1 MKKFRKIIAIVTL
14 SALIFLTFACDD
26 ENELLTNIFSPELIA
41 SLDPVGV
48 QPDSICYFD
57 GGDAVMDGGAV
68 MDGDT
73 AADSGAVTDADA
85 GCLYMLHYK
94 YDDGSC
100 LRRIDSDGGYT
111 DTPIDTA
118 NSVAQAMTLDADGN
132 ILLLSFAFSDVDDVD
147 TDDNIDAGEYRL
159 TRLCDGNIDLDT
171 RLDLSGET
179 AQPTA
184 NPLILSNPIL
194 SCGLDC
200 VYIADGS
207 TLYCF
212 DFDGS
217 LLYSELLGGEIAA
230 FGENQIAV
238 SEADRVCVYAISSDG
253 IGEPTALPV
262 DAESV
267 KRVVFGH
274 DGSCYV
280 DLGDA
285 LYRIDNE
292 NQLEVCLDW
301 ANSGINPGIIDRLIV
316 LDDSNCIYYRM
327 NASFGREQFI
337 RLERVPDSEVVPKTI
352 LTLAVVKNTTEL
364 SAQIEQFNQTNGLYR
379 VEKLDYSPKPSD
391 PRAIERL
398 KLDLA
403 AGNTPDLIQ
412 TSQSFSIANLAGGDV
427 ALDLYD
433 YLGRMT
439 ETGLFLDGILE
450 RFEID
455 GRLPVL
461 PYTFSIETVCGKASN
476 LDGIDGWDFDAFA
489 EFARGA
495 DDRGS
500 KLFFTNRRELLTMLC
515 AANLDQI
522 AAEAM
527 MSDGN
532 VLSNINAPSAGNAL
546 SAANTLSVDNA
557 LSAANT
563 LSAGNAL
570 SVGNA
575 LSNAN
580 TLSNTNALSAE
591 ATLLARLLEHAAGY
605 NDDYPI
611 AYMDADE
618 YAAYEADQNGIY
630 RHDEYLLWH
639 SPVRSFLDFM
649 KLKPALGEE
658 IVFVGYPTSEGSGS
672 YLRCQLGLS
681 ISSRSQNPDG
691 AFEFMRSLLD
701 ASFADS
707 VEFPT
712 TTRGFDEFCARASE
726 LRYYVD
732 TSGRVIGS
740 EQERADLSEIF
751 LTEADIEQ
759 VERLIAGASVYPE
772 DERALGIIWE
782 DAQQYFAGTRGL
794 GDTVDVIL
802 SRLGIYFA
810 EQD

>member
-1 MKKFRKIIAIVTL
+1 MSTEI
-14 SALIFLTFACDD
+14 
-26 ENELLTNIFSPELIA
+26 P
-41 SLDPVGV
+41 V
-48 QPDSICYFD
+48 QP
-57 GGDAVMDGGAV
+57 
-68 MDGDT
+68 
-73 AADSGAVTDADA
+73 TD
-85 GCLYMLHYK
+85 
-94 YDDGSC
+94 
-100 LRRIDSDGGYT
+100 
-111 DTPIDTA
+111 
-118 NSVAQAMTLDADGN
+118 N
-132 ILLLSFAFSDVDDVD
+132 
-147 TDDNIDAGEYRL
+147 
-159 TRLCDGNIDLDT
+159 
-171 RLDLSGET
+171 
-179 AQPTA
+179 PTA
-184 NPLILSNPIL
+184 NPTANQPILSNPIL
-194 SCGLDC
+194 SCGIDC
-200 VYIADGS
+200 VYIADGDR
-207 TLYCF
+207 LYCF

-217 LLYSELLGGEIAA
+217 LLYSEQFGGEIAA
-230 FGENQIAV
+230 VGENQIAV

-262 DAESV
+262 DAGSV
-267 KRVVFGH
+267 GRVVFGH
-274 DGSCYV
+274 GGDCYV

-285 LYRIDNE
+285 LYRIDSE

-316 LDDSNCIYYRM
+316 LDDSRCIYYRM
-327 NASFGREQFI
+327 NASVGREQFI
-337 RLERVPDSEVVPKTI
+337 RLERVPDSEVVPKTV
-352 LTLAVVKNTTEL
+352 LTLAVVKHTTEL

-379 VEKLDYSPKPSD
+379 VEILDYSPASRD

-427 ALDLYD
+427 ALDLYN
-433 YLGRMT
+433 YIGQMT
-439 ETGLFLDGILE
+439 DTDLFLDGILE
-450 RFEID
+450 RFEVD

-461 PYTFSIETVCGKASN
+461 PYSFSIETVCGKASN
-476 LDGIDGWDFDAFA
+476 LGGLDGWDFDAFA

-495 DDRGS
+495 EDRGS

-532 VLSNINAPSAGNAL
+532 VLSNINTP
-546 SAANTLSVDNA
+546 
-557 LSAANT
+557 SAANT

-570 SVGNA
+570 SAANALSVSNTLSVGNA
-575 LSNAN
+575 LSVSNALSAAN
-580 TLSNTNALSAE
+580 TLSVENALSIENTLSIENALSNTNMLSNTNALSAE

-611 AYMDADE
+611 AYMDADK
-618 YAAYEADQNGIY
+618 YAAYEADQNSIY
-630 RHDEYLLWH
+630 RRDEYLLRH

-672 YLRCQLGLS
+672 YLRCQFGLS

-732 TSGRVIGS
+732 ASGRVIGS
-740 EQERADLSEIF
+740 EVERADLSEIF

-759 VERLIAGASVYPE
+759 IERLIAGASVYPE

-782 DAQQYFAGTRGL
+782 DAQNYYAGTRGL

>member
-1 MKKFRKIIAIVTL
+1 MKKFRKIIATVTL
-14 SALIFLTFACDD
+14 SALIFLTFACGD
-26 ENELLTNIFSPELIA
+26 ETELLTNIFSPELIA

-48 QPDSICYFD
+48 RPDSICYFD
-57 GGDAVMDGGAV
+57 GSDTDGST
-68 MDGDT
+68 DT
-73 AADSGAVTDADA
+73 E
-85 GCLYMLHYK
+85 CLYMLYYK
-94 YDDGSC
+94 YDDGSH
-100 LRRIDSDGGYT
+100 LRRIDSDGGCT

-118 NSVAQAMTLDADGN
+118 NSVAQTMTLDADGN
-132 ILLLSFAFSDVDDVD
+132 ILLLSVVFFDADDAD
-147 TDDNIDAGEYRL
+147 TDDNIVGEYHL
-159 TRLCDGNIDLDT
+159 TRLCDGNIDLDA
-171 RLDLSGET
+171 RLDLSGAAMSTEIPV
-179 AQPTA
+179 QPIDNPTA
-184 NPLILSNPIL
+184 NPTANQPILSNPIL
-194 SCGLDC
+194 SCGIDC
-200 VYIADGS
+200 VYIADGDR
-207 TLYCF
+207 LYCF

-217 LLYSELLGGEIAA
+217 LIYSEQFGGEIAA
-230 FGENQIAV
+230 VGENQIAV

-262 DAESV
+262 DAANV
-267 KRVVFGH
+267 GRVVFGH
-274 DGSCYV
+274 DGSCYA

-285 LYRIDNE
+285 LYRIDSE

-301 ANSGINPGIIDRLIV
+301 ANSGIDPGIIDRLIV
-316 LDDSNCIYYRM
+316 LDDSRCIYYRM
-327 NASFGREQFI
+327 NASVGREQFI

-352 LTLAVVKNTTEL
+352 LTLAVVKHTTEL

-379 VEKLDYSPKPSD
+379 VEILDYSPASRD

-433 YLGRMT
+433 YLGQMT
-439 ETGLFLDGILE
+439 DTGLFLDGILE
-450 RFEID
+450 RFEVD

-461 PYTFSIETVCGKASN
+461 PYSFSIETVCGKESN
-476 LDGIDGWDFDAFA
+476 LGGIDGWDFDAFA

-495 DDRGS
+495 EDRGS

-522 AAEAM
+522 AAEAT

-532 VLSNINAPSAGNAL
+532 VLSNINAPSAGNA
-546 SAANTLSVDNA
+546 
-557 LSAANT
+557 
-563 LSAGNAL
+563 
-570 SVGNA
+570 
-575 LSNAN
+575 
-580 TLSNTNALSAE
+580 LSNTNALSAE

-611 AYMDADE
+611 AYMDADK
-618 YAAYEADQNGIY
+618 YAAYEADQNSIY
-630 RHDEYLLWH
+630 RRDEYLLRH

-672 YLRCQLGLS
+672 YLSCQFGLS

-707 VEFPT
+707 VGFPT
-712 TTRGFDEFCARASE
+712 TTRGFDEFCAHASE
-726 LRYYVD
+726 LRYYAD
-732 TSGRVIGS
+732 ASGRVIGS
-740 EQERADLSEIF
+740 EVERADLSEIF
-751 LTEADIEQ
+751 LTEADIDKI
-759 VERLIAGASVYPE
+759 ERLIAGASVYPE

>member
-14 SALIFLTFACDD
+14 SALIFLTFACGD
-26 ENELLTNIFSPELIA
+26 ETELLTNIFSPELIA

-48 QPDSICYFD
+48 QLDSICYFD
-57 GGDAVMDGGAV
+57 GGAATDGNSDSDGAV
-68 MDGDT
+68 
-73 AADSGAVTDADA
+73 ADSGTNTDS
-85 GCLYMLHYK
+85 GCLYMLYYK
-94 YDDGSC
+94 YDDGSY

-118 NSVAQAMTLDADGN
+118 NSVAQTMTLDADGN
-132 ILLLSFAFSDVDDVD
+132 ILLLSVVFFDADDAD
-147 TDDNIDAGEYRL
+147 TDDNIDVEYHL
-159 TRLCDGNIDLDT
+159 TRLCDGNIDLDA
-171 RLDLSGET
+171 RLDLSGAAMSTEIPVQPT
-179 AQPTA
+179 DNPTA
-184 NPLILSNPIL
+184 NPTANQSILSNPIL
-194 SCGLDC
+194 SCGIDC

-230 FGENQIAV
+230 LGENQIAV

-267 KRVVFGH
+267 GRVVFGH
-274 DGSCYV
+274 GGDCYV

-285 LYRIDNE
+285 LYRIDSE

-301 ANSGINPGIIDRLIV
+301 ASSGIDPGIIDRLIM
-316 LDDSNCIYYRM
+316 LDDSRCIYYRM
-327 NASFGREQFI
+327 NASVGREQFI

-379 VEKLDYSPKPSD
+379 VETLDYSPASRD

-427 ALDLYD
+427 ALDLYN
-433 YLGRMT
+433 YIGQMT
-439 ETGLFLDGILE
+439 ETDLFLDGILE

-461 PYTFSIETVCGKASN
+461 PYSFSIETVCGKASN
-476 LDGIDGWDFDAFA
+476 LGGLDGWDFDAFA

-495 DDRGS
+495 EDRGS

-522 AAEAM
+522 AAEVM

-532 VLSNINAPSAGNAL
+532 VLSNINTPSAGNAL
-546 SAANTLSVDNA
+546 SNT
-557 LSAANT
+557 
-563 LSAGNAL
+563 
-570 SVGNA
+570 
-575 LSNAN
+575 N
-580 TLSNTNALSAE
+580 TLSNTNALSAKS
-591 ATLLARLLEHAAGY
+591 TLLARLLEYAAGY

-630 RHDEYLLWH
+630 RRDEYLLRH

-658 IVFVGYPTSEGSGS
+658 IAFVGYPTSEGSGS

-681 ISSRSQNPDG
+681 ISSRSENPDG

-732 TSGRVIGS
+732 ASGRVIGS
-740 EQERADLSEIF
+740 EVERADLSEIF

-759 VERLIAGASVYPE
+759 IERLIAGASVYPE
-772 DERALGIIWE
+772 DERAFGIIWE
-782 DAQQYFAGTRGL
+782 DAQNYYAGTRGL

>member
-14 SALIFLTFACDD
+14 SALIFLTFACGD
-26 ENELLTNIFSPELIA
+26 ETELLTNIFSPELIA

-48 QPDSICYFD
+48 HPDSICYFD
-57 GGDAVMDGGAV
+57 GSDTDGST
-68 MDGDT
+68 DT
-73 AADSGAVTDADA
+73 E
-85 GCLYMLHYK
+85 CLYMIYYK
-94 YDDGSC
+94 YDDGSH

-111 DTPIDTA
+111 DTPIDTV
-118 NSVAQAMTLDADGN
+118 NSVAQTMTLDADGN
-132 ILLLSFAFSDVDDVD
+132 ILLLSVVFFDADDAD
-147 TDDNIDAGEYRL
+147 TDDNIAAEYHL
-159 TRLCDGNIDLDT
+159 TRLCDGNIDLDA
-171 RLDLSGET
+171 RLDLSGAAMSTEIPVQPT
-179 AQPTA
+179 DNPTA
-184 NPLILSNPIL
+184 NPTANQPILSNPIL
-194 SCGLDC
+194 SCGINC
-200 VYIADGS
+200 VYIADGDR
-207 TLYCF
+207 LYCF
-212 DFDGS
+212 NFDGS

-230 FGENQIAV
+230 LGENQIAV

-267 KRVVFGH
+267 ERVVFGH
-274 DGSCYV
+274 GGDCYV

-285 LYRIDNE
+285 LYRIDSE

-316 LDDSNCIYYRM
+316 LDDSRCIYYRM
-327 NASFGREQFI
+327 NASVGREQFI
-337 RLERVPDSEVVPKTI
+337 RLERVPDSEVVPKTV
-352 LTLAVVKNTTEL
+352 LTLAVVKHTTEL
-364 SAQIEQFNQTNGLYR
+364 SVQIEQFNQTNGLYR
-379 VEKLDYSPKPSD
+379 VEILDYSPASRD

-427 ALDLYD
+427 ALDLYN
-433 YLGRMT
+433 YIGQMT
-439 ETGLFLDGILE
+439 DTDLFLDGILE
-450 RFEID
+450 RFEVD

-476 LDGIDGWDFDAFA
+476 LGGIDGWDFDAFA

-495 DDRGS
+495 EDRGS

-522 AAEAM
+522 AAEAV

-532 VLSNINAPSAGNAL
+532 VLSNINTP
-546 SAANTLSVDNA
+546 
-557 LSAANT
+557 
-563 LSAGNAL
+563 SAGNAL

-575 LSNAN
+575 LSNTN
-580 TLSNTNALSAE
+580 TLSNTNAPSAE
-591 ATLLARLLEHAAGY
+591 ATLLARLLEYAAGY

-630 RHDEYLLWH
+630 RRDEYLLRH
-639 SPVRSFLDFM
+639 SPVRSFLDYM

-658 IVFVGYPTSEGSGS
+658 IAFVGYPTSAGSGS
-672 YLRCQLGLS
+672 YLRCQFGLS

-691 AFEFMRSLLD
+691 AWEFMRSLLD

-712 TTRGFDEFCARASE
+712 TTRGFDEFRARASE

-732 TSGRVIGS
+732 ASGRVIGS
-740 EQERADLSEIF
+740 EVERADLSEIF
-751 LTEADIEQ
+751 LTEADIDKI
-759 VERLIAGASVYPE
+759 ERLIAGASVYPE

-782 DAQQYFAGTRGL
+782 DAQNYYAGTRGL

>member
-1 MKKFRKIIAIVTL
+1 MKKFRKIIATVTL
-14 SALIFLTFACDD
+14 SALIFLTFACGD
-26 ENELLTNIFSPELIA
+26 ETELLTNIFSPELIA

-48 QPDSICYFD
+48 QPDSICYF
-57 GGDAVMDGGAV
+57 GGGAV
-68 MDGDT
+68 IDGDSVADG
-73 AADSGAVTDADA
+73 AATGSGTNTDS
-85 GCLYMLHYK
+85 GCLYMIYYK
-94 YDDGSC
+94 YDDGSH

-118 NSVAQAMTLDADGN
+118 NSVAQTMTLDADGN
-132 ILLLSFAFSDVDDVD
+132 IMLLSFAFSDVDDVD
-147 TDDNIDAGEYRL
+147 TDDNIAAGEYRL
-159 TRLCDGNIDLDT
+159 TRLHDGEIDLDA

-194 SCGLDC
+194 SCGIDC

-212 DFDGS
+212 NFDGS
-217 LLYSELLGGEIAA
+217 LIYSEQFGGEIAA
-230 FGENQIAV
+230 LGENQIAV

-262 DAESV
+262 DAANV
-267 KRVVFGH
+267 GRVVFGH
-274 DGSCYV
+274 DGGCYA

-285 LYRIDNE
+285 LYRIDSE

-301 ANSGINPGIIDRLIV
+301 ASSGINPGIIDRLIV
-316 LDDSNCIYYRM
+316 LDDSRCIYYRM
-327 NASFGREQFI
+327 NASVGREQFI
-337 RLERVPDSEVVPKTI
+337 RLERVPDSEVVPKTV
-352 LTLAVVKNTTEL
+352 LTLAVVKHTTEL

-379 VEKLDYSPKPSD
+379 VEILDYSPASRD

-450 RFEID
+450 RFEVD

-461 PYTFSIETVCGKASN
+461 PYSFSIETVCSKASN
-476 LDGIDGWDFDAFA
+476 LGGIDGWDFDAFA

-495 DDRGS
+495 EDRGS

-546 SAANTLSVDNA
+546 SNTNTLSY
-557 LSAANT
+557 
-563 LSAGNAL
+563 
-570 SVGNA
+570 
-575 LSNAN
+575 
-580 TLSNTNALSAE
+580 TNALSAE
-591 ATLLARLLEHAAGY
+591 ATLLARLLEYAAGY

-630 RHDEYLLWH
+630 RRDEYLLRH
-639 SPVRSFLDFM
+639 SPVRSFLDYM

-658 IVFVGYPTSEGSGS
+658 IVFVGYPTSAGSGS

-712 TTRGFDEFCARASE
+712 TTRGFDEFRARASE

-732 TSGRVIGS
+732 AFGRVIGS

-751 LTEADIEQ
+751 LTEADIDKI
-759 VERLIAGASVYPE
+759 ERLIAGASVYPE
-772 DERALGIIWE
+772 DERAFGIIWE

>member
-14 SALIFLTFACDD
+14 SALIFLTFACGD
-26 ENELLTNIFSPELIA
+26 ETELLTNIFSPELIA

-57 GGDAVMDGGAV
+57 GSDTDGST
-68 MDGDT
+68 DT
-73 AADSGAVTDADA
+73 E
-85 GCLYMLHYK
+85 CLYMIYYK
-94 YDDGSC
+94 YDDGSY

-118 NSVAQAMTLDADGN
+118 NSVAKTMTLDADGN
-132 ILLLSFAFSDVDDVD
+132 ILLLSVVFFDADDAD
-147 TDDNIDAGEYRL
+147 TDDNIAAEYHL
-159 TRLCDGNIDLDT
+159 TRLCDGNIDLDA
-171 RLDLSGET
+171 RLDLSGAAMSTEIPVQPT
-179 AQPTA
+179 DNPTA
-184 NPLILSNPIL
+184 NPTANQPILSNPIL
-194 SCGLDC
+194 SCGIDC
-200 VYIADGS
+200 LYIADGDR
-207 TLYCF
+207 LYCF

-217 LLYSELLGGEIAA
+217 LIYSEQFGGEIAA
-230 FGENQIAV
+230 VGENQIAV

-262 DAESV
+262 DAANV
-267 KRVVFGH
+267 GRVVFGY
-274 DGSCYV
+274 DGSCYA

-285 LYRIDNE
+285 LYRIDSE

-301 ANSGINPGIIDRLIV
+301 ANSSINPGIINRLIM

-327 NASFGREQFI
+327 NAAVGREQFI
-337 RLERVPDSEVVPKTI
+337 RLERVPDSEVMPKTV

-379 VEKLDYSPKPSD
+379 VEILDYSPASRD

-427 ALDLYD
+427 ALDLYN
-433 YLGRMT
+433 YIGQMT
-439 ETGLFLDGILE
+439 DTDLFLDGILE
-450 RFEID
+450 RFEVD

-461 PYTFSIETVCGKASN
+461 PYTFSIETVCGKVSN
-476 LDGIDGWDFDAFA
+476 LGGIDGWDFDAFA

-495 DDRGS
+495 EDRGS

-532 VLSNINAPSAGNAL
+532 VLSNINTPSAGNA
-546 SAANTLSVDNA
+546 LSVDNA

-570 SVGNA
+570 SIENA

-580 TLSNTNALSAE
+580 TLSNTNAPSAE
-591 ATLLARLLEHAAGY
+591 ATLLARLLEYAAGY

-611 AYMDADE
+611 AHMDADE

-630 RHDEYLLWH
+630 RRDEYLLRH
-639 SPVRSFLDFM
+639 SPVRSFLDYM

-672 YLRCQLGLS
+672 YLRCQFGLS
-681 ISSRSQNPDG
+681 ISSRSENPDG
-691 AFEFMRSLLD
+691 AWEFMRSLLD

-712 TTRGFDEFCARASE
+712 TTRGFDEFRARASE

-732 TSGRVIGS
+732 ASGRVIGS
-740 EQERADLSEIF
+740 EVERADLSEIF
-751 LTEADIEQ
+751 LTEADIDKI
-759 VERLIAGASVYPE
+759 ERLIAGASVYPE

-782 DAQQYFAGTRGL
+782 DAQNYYAGTRGL

>member
-1 MKKFRKIIAIVTL
+1 MSTEI
-14 SALIFLTFACDD
+14 
-26 ENELLTNIFSPELIA
+26 P
-41 SLDPVGV
+41 V
-48 QPDSICYFD
+48 QP
-57 GGDAVMDGGAV
+57 
-68 MDGDT
+68 
-73 AADSGAVTDADA
+73 TD
-85 GCLYMLHYK
+85 
-94 YDDGSC
+94 
-100 LRRIDSDGGYT
+100 
-111 DTPIDTA
+111 
-118 NSVAQAMTLDADGN
+118 N
-132 ILLLSFAFSDVDDVD
+132 
-147 TDDNIDAGEYRL
+147 
-159 TRLCDGNIDLDT
+159 
-171 RLDLSGET
+171 
-179 AQPTA
+179 PTA
-184 NPLILSNPIL
+184 NPTANQPILSNPIL
-194 SCGLDC
+194 SCGIDC
-200 VYIADGS
+200 VYIADGDR
-207 TLYCF
+207 LYCF

-217 LLYSELLGGEIAA
+217 LLYSEQFGGEIAA
-230 FGENQIAV
+230 VGENQIAV

-262 DAESV
+262 DAGSV
-267 KRVVFGH
+267 GRVVFGH
-274 DGSCYV
+274 GGDCYV

-285 LYRIDNE
+285 LYRIDSE

-316 LDDSNCIYYRM
+316 LDDSRCIYYRM
-327 NASFGREQFI
+327 NASVGREQFI
-337 RLERVPDSEVVPKTI
+337 RLERVPDSEVVPKTV
-352 LTLAVVKNTTEL
+352 LTLAVVKHTTEL

-379 VEKLDYSPKPSD
+379 VEILDYSPASRD

-427 ALDLYD
+427 ALDLYN
-433 YLGRMT
+433 YIGQMT
-439 ETGLFLDGILE
+439 DTDLFLDGILE
-450 RFEID
+450 RFEVD

-461 PYTFSIETVCGKASN
+461 PYSFSIETVCGKASN
-476 LDGIDGWDFDAFA
+476 LGGLDGWDFDAFA

-495 DDRGS
+495 EDRGS

-532 VLSNINAPSAGNAL
+532 VLSNINTP
-546 SAANTLSVDNA
+546 
-557 LSAANT
+557 SAANT

-570 SVGNA
+570 SAANALSVSNTLSVGNA
-575 LSNAN
+575 LSVSNTLSVGNALSVSNALSAAN
-580 TLSNTNALSAE
+580 TLSVENALSIENTLSIENALSNTNMLSNTNALSAE

-611 AYMDADE
+611 AYMDADK
-618 YAAYEADQNGIY
+618 YAAYEADQNSIY
-630 RHDEYLLWH
+630 RRDEYLLRH

-672 YLRCQLGLS
+672 YLRCQFGLS

-732 TSGRVIGS
+732 ASGRVIGS
-740 EQERADLSEIF
+740 EVERADLSEIF

-759 VERLIAGASVYPE
+759 IERLIAGASVYPE

-782 DAQQYFAGTRGL
+782 DAQNYYAGTRGL